1 MTDWA
6 AFDAF
11 LRTDP
16 DDAGCARTFD
26 LMHAYA
32 ELTLTAAGPELRFP
46 GIAAH
51 LRACPPCAQDL
62 AGLLAA
68 ARTI

>member
-1 MTDWA
+1 MTDWS

-11 LRTDP
+11 LHTDP
-16 DDAGCARTFD
+16 DDAGCARTLD
-26 LMHAYA
+26 LLHVYA
-32 ELTLTAAGPELRFP
+32 ELMLTTAGPALRFP

-51 LRACPPCAQDL
+51 LRTCSPCAQDL

-68 ARTI
+68 VQAF